1 MRILQ
6 VYKDVFPFT
15 TGGIERYI
23 HDLSSFL
30 AKRGHEVAV
39 LTAGSG
45 FRQSSA
51 SVSGFS
57 VIELPAL
64 GRVLSNPV
72 SLSYGRAMRQ
82 WKPDVTHFH
91 LPLPTAE
98 VARLM
103 DPSKAPFIATY
114 HSDIV
119 RQAFL
124 LPLYGPLLRRFLK
137 RASLVLAT
145 SGRYARTSP
154 FLVGLDNLR
163 VVPIGVDLSH
173 FCPGTED
180 RSDFFLFAGRF
191 RSYKGI
197 HILLEAWKGMATPP
211 PLVLAG
217 GGPKEGWIRER
228 ITGLPAR
235 IVLNPSEDELLALY
249 RTAAALVL
257 PSDRRSE
264 AYGMVQLEAMACGT
278 PVISTDLPT
287 GVPWVNRHMKTGLVV
302 PPGDATALA
311 GAVTR
316 IRNDGPLRQTLS
328 RGALE
333 RAETTFDSQRLFLEV
348 ESCLTEAASRSQRH

>member
-6 VYKDVFPFT
+6 VYKDVFPFA

-23 HDLSSFL
+23 HDLSRFL
-30 AKRGHEVAV
+30 VQRGHEVAV

-45 FRQSSA
+45 FRHRSA
-51 SVSGFS
+51 SVSGFN
-57 VIELPAL
+57 VIELPSL
-64 GRVLSNPV
+64 GRVLSNPL
-72 SLSYGRAMRQ
+72 SFSYGRAMKR
-82 WKPDVTHFH
+82 WRPDVAHFH

-103 DPSKAPFIATY
+103 DPGKTPFIATY

-124 LPLYGPLLRRFLK
+124 LPLYGPLLRRFLN

-154 FLVGLDNLR
+154 FLAGLDNLR
-163 VVPIGVDLSH
+163 VVPIGVDLSR
-173 FCPGTED
+173 FTPGSEE
-180 RSDFFLFAGRF
+180 RAGHFLFAGRF

-197 HILLEAWKGMATPP
+197 HILLDAWRGMEKPP

-217 GGPKEGWIRER
+217 GGPLEGWIRER
-228 ITGLPAR
+228 IAGLPVR
-235 IVLNPSEDELLALY
+235 IVLNPGDDELLALY

-302 PPGDATALA
+302 PPGNAPALA
-311 GAVTR
+311 EAVVR
-316 IRNDGPLRQTLS
+316 IRDDAPLRLELS

-333 RAETTFDSQRLFLEV
+333 RAQGKFDSTRLFQEV
-348 ESCLTEAASRSQRH
+348 ENCLSEAASRSPRR

>member
-15 TGGIERYI
+15 NGGIERYI

-30 AKRGHEVAV
+30 AQRGHEVAV

-45 FRQSSA
+45 LRQKSA
-51 SVSGFS
+51 SVSGFT

-64 GRVLSNPV
+64 GRVLSNPI
-72 SLSYGRAMRQ
+72 SLSYGRAMRR
-82 WKPDVTHFH
+82 WRPDVAHFH

-103 DPSKAPFIATY
+103 DPGETPFIATY

-124 LPLYGPLLRRFLK
+124 LPLYGPLLKKFLK
-137 RASLVLAT
+137 RAFLVLAT

-154 FLVGLDNLR
+154 YLKGLDNLR

-173 FCPGTED
+173 FAPGSEGRAD
-180 RSDFFLFAGRF
+180 HFLFVGRF

-197 HILLEAWKGMATPP
+197 QILLDAWKAMASPP

-217 GGPKEGWIRER
+217 GGPMEGWIRER
-228 ITGLPAR
+228 ITALPVR
-235 IVLNPSEDELLALY
+235 IILNPTDDELLALY

-278 PVISTDLPT
+278 PVISTNLPT

-302 PPGDATALA
+302 PPGNATALA
-311 GAVTR
+311 EAVAR
-316 IRNDGPLRQTLS
+316 IRDDGPLSQELS

-333 RAETTFDSQRLFLEV
+333 RAQRTFDSKRLFQEV
-348 ESCLTEAASRSQRH
+348 ESCLTEAASRSPRR